1 MMSNESTFH
10 FSSVP
15 NSFSNVLNPLYR
27 AREAALRNG
36 DTIVDLISGNVNH
49 QGIFFPQ
56 DLLKEIFLQALPMAK
71 SYQPDS
77 FGQLKAREAVSQ
89 YYASH
94 SLSIPA
100 HQILL
105 TPGTSVSYS
114 YCFQLLADPGD
125 EILCPSPSYPL
136 FETIAR
142 LAHVHLTSYRLVES
156 RAWEIDL
163 DYLESRIT
171 TRTRAI
177 VAISPHNPTGAV
189 TSAEQWTELAA
200 IARRH
205 HLPIISD
212 EVFSEFVYDSV
223 PLPRPAGR
231 DAPLVF
237 TLNGFSKMFAL
248 AGLKLGWIAV
258 SGDDPL
264 VKKSMRALEL
274 ISDTFLPVNEV
285 VQFAV
290 PAIFESG
297 GEFLRSYQAWVKTCH
312 EIAVLSLGNCHALEF
327 VSPQGGFY
335 LTGRIKGESESE
347 DQLVISILDH
357 CKALVHPGYFYDI
370 PPAHIVLTFVQEP
383 ATLKKTVNC
392 IGEHLDALLL
402 SP

>member
-1 MMSNESTFH
+1 MSNERILQ
-10 FSSVP
+10 FSSVSE
-15 NSFSNVLNPLYR
+15 SFPSLLNPLYI
-27 AREAALRNG
+27 ARETALRKG
-36 DTIVDLISGNVNH
+36 DTIVDLISGNVNQH
-49 QGIFFPQ
+49 GIFFPQ
-56 DLLKEIFLQALPMAK
+56 DVLKEIFLQALSMAK
-71 SYQPDS
+71 VYQPDS
-77 FGQLKAREAVSQ
+77 FGQLKTREAVSQ

-94 SLSIPA
+94 NLTIPA

-142 LAHVHLTSYRLVES
+142 LARVHLTSYRLVES
-156 RAWEIDL
+156 KAWEIDL
-163 DYLESRIT
+163 EYLESCIT

-177 VAISPHNPTGAV
+177 VAISPHNPTGVV

-212 EVFSEFVYDSV
+212 EVFSEFLHESNQ
-223 PLPRPAGR
+223 LPRPAGR

-237 TLNGFSKMFAL
+237 TLNGFSKMYAL
-248 AGLKLGWIAV
+248 AGMKLGWMTV
-258 SGDDPL
+258 SGDDDL

-290 PAIFESG
+290 PAIFGRG
-297 GEFLRSYQAWVKTCH
+297 GEFLRRYQEWVKDCR
-312 EIAVLSLGNCHALEF
+312 EIAVRSLGNCHALEF

-335 LTGRIKGESESE
+335 LTGRIKRESVSE
-347 DQLVISILDH
+347 DQLVVSILDH
-357 CKALVHPGYFYDI
+357 CKSLVHPGYFYDI
-370 PPAHIVLTFVQEP
+370 PPSHIVLSFVQEP
-383 ATLKKTVNC
+383 EILKRTLNR
-392 IGEHLDALLL
+392 IAGYLDSLLL